1 MGELEDVLTERTL
14 AGGEDPPCV
23 LLTLGLLEAEGAGVV
38 AAVLPRVAVEAAPGL
53 AVGLE
58 GASAFLAAVD
68 GVAGAFA
75 GVRMV
80 V

>member
-23 LLTLGLLEAEGAGVV
+23 LLTLGLFEAEGAGVV
-38 AAVLPRVAVEAAPGL
+38 AAVLPRVAAPGL
-53 AVGLE
+53 AAGLE